1 MVRNA
6 MAYDYKLFTNV
17 AKEFPA
23 ERSPLKMEWTEW
35 AAPTGWVA
43 R

>member
-1 MVRNA
+1 MS
-6 MAYDYKLFTNV
+6 YKLFTNV
-17 AKEFPA
+17 DKEFPA
-23 ERSPLKMEWTEW
+23 ERSPLKIEWTEC